1 MGNKLE
7 NTARSF
13 GRRASPIYPKFHV
26 IAATPYGI
34 AIIAM
39 IIIINEIK
47 TPFRFPFASS
57 LIVPTFRYLHLGWLG
72 VL

>member
-7 NTARSF
+7 NMVKSF
-13 GRRASPIYPKFHV
+13 WEEGLAIYPKFHV

-39 IIIINEIK
+39 IIMINEIK
-47 TPFRFPFASS
+47 TPFRFPFASL
-57 LIVPTFRYLHLGWLG
+57 LIVPTFRYLHVGSLG
-72 VL
+72 VR

>member
-7 NTARSF
+7 NTAGSF

-26 IAATPYGI
+26 IAATPYGM

-39 IIIINEIK
+39 IIMINEIK
-47 TPFRFPFASS
+47 NA
-57 LIVPTFRYLHLGWLG
+57 L
-72 VL
+72 

>member
-7 NTARSF
+7 NKARSF
-13 GRRASPIYPKFHV
+13 GGRASPIYPKFHV
-26 IAATPYGI
+26 IAATPYGM

-39 IIIINEIK
+39 IIMINEIK

-57 LIVPTFRYLHLGWLG
+57 LIVPAFRYLHAGSLG
-72 VL
+72 VH